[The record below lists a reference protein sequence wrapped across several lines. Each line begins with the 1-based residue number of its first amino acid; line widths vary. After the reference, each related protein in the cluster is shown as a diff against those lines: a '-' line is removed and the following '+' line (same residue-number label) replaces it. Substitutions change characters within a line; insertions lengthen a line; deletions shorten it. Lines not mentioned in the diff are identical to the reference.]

1 MYQYFEFD
9 NVEEA
14 NGFTKTV
21 NKLIHD
27 FGNTTLGHLKEYYGV
42 PQGSIKDIEYC
53 MYIEKPARCERNM
66 RSNLLNYRKTI
77 RRNNMGAMVRYV
89 VCNVAFSRYDSD
101 GVDQY
106 PDYDEKGN
114 KVVKRSYIQDDNA
127 VALLAAAILER
138 TAIDMRNDRC
148 QGCWETEWFKEL
160 VHNDDIDPTKL
171 RDKINVNRHVYGSW
185 KVPDDNDSENGNM
198 RNSTVIAR
206 ANINN
211 KGLASEYEYPTQH
224 NYRSDSFFT

>member
-21 NKLIHD
+21 NKLIND
-27 FGNTTLGHLKEYYGV
+27 FGCTTLGHLKEYYGV

-53 MYIEKPARCERNM
+53 MYVEKPARCERNLKAH
-66 RSNLLNYRKTI
+66 LLKYKKTI

-89 VCNVAFSRYDSD
+89 ICNIAFSRYDSD

-185 KVPDDNDSENGNM
+185 KVPDDDDTSDKSNM
-198 RNSTVIAR
+198 RNRSVL
-206 ANINN
+206 NKSPKNN
-211 KGLASEYEYPTQH
+211 MMDYEYPMQH
-224 NYRSDSFFT
+224 NHRSDSLFT